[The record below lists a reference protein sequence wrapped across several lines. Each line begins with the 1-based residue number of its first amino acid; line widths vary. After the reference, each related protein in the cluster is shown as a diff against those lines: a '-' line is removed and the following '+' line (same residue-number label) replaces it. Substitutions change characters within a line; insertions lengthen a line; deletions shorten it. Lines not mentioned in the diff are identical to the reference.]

1 MELLGIV
8 LAVGGV
14 VVGLSLGWLLAS
26 RSWQARVATLG
37 QAHEAALAAE
47 GARLAAEIAEARS
60 LADRAT
66 GQLEQ
71 VQRERD
77 AIVAQQAEA
86 KTIDERL
93 LPLKETVESLR
104 EQTVRAS
111 RERAEA
117 DAQIRE
123 QITGV
128 QRSYASLEGAT
139 KQLVAAMSSG
149 QSRGQWG
156 EMQLEQLLAH
166 SGLIEGTHYRR
177 QDTRGGDTGSG
188 RPDVV
193 IMLPGGSE
201 VLVDAKFPF
210 DAYWRGIEAGD
221 APDAATHFKK
231 HADDVL
237 LRAKELSSKRYSD
250 TAKSPDFVVMF
261 LPLES
266 LLQSA
271 LESNGMLLEET
282 FGKNVILATPTT
294 MLALL
299 RTIAFGF
306 QRNSLAENAERIQ
319 ELGAEMLARLGTLV
333 DHVEKVGRGLTTA
346 TNAYNSLVGSFDTQA
361 LSTARKMRELG
372 VAAQK
377 DLDAPDEVT
386 VLARQS
392 KHAGSP
398 ALPAGGDELP
408 LND

>member
-1 MELLGIV
+1 MESAGVV
-8 LAVGGV
+8 LAIVGV
-14 VVGLSLGWLLAS
+14 VIGIGVGWVLAS
-26 RSWQARVATLG
+26 RSWAARLRTVEEAQAASVAAETARMSAEVAQARS
-37 QAHEAALAAE
+37 E
-47 GARLAAEIAEARS
+47 
-60 LADRAT
+60 ADRAL
-66 GQLEQ
+66 GQLQQ

-86 KTIDERL
+86 RTIDERL

-128 QRSYASLEGAT
+128 QRNYTSLEDAT
-139 KQLVAAMSSG
+139 RKLVAAMSSG

-156 EMQLEQLLAH
+156 EMQLEQLLDH
-166 SGLIEGTHYRR
+166 SGLLEGTHYRR
-177 QDTRGGDTGSG
+177 QSTRGGDEGSS
-188 RPDVV
+188 RPDIV

-210 DAYWRGIEAGD
+210 DAYWKGIEAVD
-221 APDAATHFKK
+221 TPEASSHFAK

-237 LRAKELSSKRYSD
+237 RRAKELSSKGYSD
-250 TAKSPDFVVMF
+250 TSKSPDFVVMF

-271 LESNGMLLEET
+271 LECNGMLLEET
-282 FGKNVILATPTT
+282 FQRNVILATPTT
-294 MLALL
+294 MLAML

-306 QRNSLAENAERIQ
+306 QRNDLAENAERIQ

-333 DHVEKVGRGLTTA
+333 DHVEKVGRGLTSA

-377 DLDAPDEVT
+377 PLDPPDEVT

-392 KHAGSP
+392 KHAP
-398 ALPAGGDELP
+398 AELPAADELP
-408 LND
+408 LIGE